1 MGGEPGAIVDQIPAK
16 VGSKLLDYYRN
27 DRKLPRAT
35 SETAEASSAQA
46 PTPASEPV
54 EQTVQKQVG
63 LTQPEMSMRGPHDY
77 PTIVTWLK
85 TCEEDI
91 ERGRDGHEYS
101 KLSSVFAE
109 NECTRIDD
117 IARMSADTIKSL
129 ATEAGIAVTIGL
141 VNRAYQYAVEDVA
154 RVKSRSRVS
163 F

>member
-91 ERGRDGHEYS
+91 E
-101 KLSSVFAE
+101 
-109 NECTRIDD
+109 TRT
-117 IARMSADTIKSL
+117 R
-129 ATEAGIAVTIGL
+129 
-141 VNRAYQYAVEDVA
+141 
-154 RVKSRSRVS
+154 RSRILEAVLGVRRERMHS
-163 F
+163 N